1 MLKHTAI
8 ILSTVA
14 LIAHVGADD
23 SNVLVRFRGGIGVTP
38 LVNAT
43 TPNVVRG
50 VKPAG
55 PWRIA
60 DLRATVM
67 TDGSIKVR
75 GQGLLLAAGNSIGTN
90 ANQRVFAT
98 LICETTDPVPR
109 STSTEGVPLEL
120 NGDFRIDD
128 TLTPGPPAECASPVL
143 LIRST
148 SLTDNLWFAAGIPVF
163 GEEDE

>member
-1 MLKHTAI
+1 MLKQTAI

-14 LIAHVGADD
+14 LIAHVAADD
-23 SNVLVRFRGGIGVTP
+23 SNVLVRFKGGIGVTP

-50 VKPAG
+50 IQPAG

-60 DLRATVM
+60 DLRATVT

-75 GQGLLLAAGNSIGTN
+75 GRGLLLAAGNNIGTN

-98 LICETTDPVPR
+98 LICETADPVPR
-109 STSTEGVPLEL
+109 STATEGVPLEL

-128 TLTPGPPAECASPVL
+128 TLQPAPLSECASPVL
-143 LIRST
+143 LIRSS
-148 SLTDNLWFAAGIPVF
+148 SLKDNLWFAAGIPFF
-163 GEEDE
+163 GGEDE